1 MTFERVPEPRYDYL
15 LGLMDDTGVL
25 EHSRYGV
32 PRRSHGYTTD
42 DAARALI
49 VFTRAPD
56 DVASPVVPVLLSFL
70 LDAIGSDGLVRN
82 RLQYDRRWRDAPH
95 TGDHHGRTI
104 WALGVVASSELRQ
117 EWREPAWAALHDV
130 RPPEGG
136 HLRPYALAAL
146 GAAAVWEES
155 PGDAAASTIFDRAID
170 RLTVSSGSWHE
181 PRLSY
186 GNGRLPHA
194 LLRMGQVLDR
204 SDLVELGLDRL
215 TWLVEVETSGDHY
228 SFTPVGGWSPGE
240 PRPGFDQQ
248 PLEAAAIAGAASTAW
263 ELTRSPRWEQAL
275 DRAVRWLL
283 GDNDIGVPLL
293 DPQTGAC
300 RDGLTAVGVN
310 ENRGA
315 ESTIAALSALQDWH
329 RVSRLA
335 QRGVRTGD

>member
-1 MTFERVPEPRYDYL
+1 MTFQRVPEPHYDHL
-15 LGLMDDTGVL
+15 LSLTDDTGVL

-32 PRRSHGYTTD
+32 PRRNHGYTTD
-42 DAARALI
+42 DVARALI

-95 TGDHHGRTI
+95 TGDHHGRAI
-104 WALGVVASSELRQ
+104 WALGVAASSVLRPD
-117 EWREPAWAALHDV
+117 WREPAWAAFHDI

-146 GAAAVWEES
+146 GAADIWEEN
-155 PGDAAASTIFDRAID
+155 PGDPAASTIFDRAIE

-204 SDLVELGLDRL
+204 RDLVDLGLDRL
-215 TWLVEVETSGDHY
+215 TWLVEVETSGSHY

-248 PLEAAAIAGAASTAW
+248 PLEAAAMAGAVSTAW
-263 ELTRSPRWEQAL
+263 ALTESPRWERAL
-275 DRAVRWLL
+275 LRAVRWLL
-283 GDNDIGVPLL
+283 GDNDIGRPLL
-293 DPQTGAC
+293 DPATGAC
-300 RDGLTAVGVN
+300 RDGLTSDGVN

-315 ESTIAALSALQDWH
+315 ESTIAAISVLQDWRH
-329 RVSRLA
+329 VRQLMDSRSRA
-335 QRGVRTGD
+335 GA